1 VDTKTAESMNDHDLL
16 IRVSTLVENLSN
28 DIKSY
33 DSNTKATMLDHE
45 NRIRAL
51 TAAMEQDRGARRNGN
66 LLLGLLGAAGTSIG
80 IFATV
85 ISLMK

>member
-1 VDTKTAESMNDHDLL
+1 MDTKTAENMNDHDLL

-45 NRIRAL
+45 TRIRQL
-51 TAAMEQDRGARRNGN
+51 SAAMEQDRGARRNAN
-66 LLLGLLGAAGTSIG
+66 LLLGLLGAAGTVTG
-80 IFATV
+80 IIAMFA
-85 ISLMK
+85 K